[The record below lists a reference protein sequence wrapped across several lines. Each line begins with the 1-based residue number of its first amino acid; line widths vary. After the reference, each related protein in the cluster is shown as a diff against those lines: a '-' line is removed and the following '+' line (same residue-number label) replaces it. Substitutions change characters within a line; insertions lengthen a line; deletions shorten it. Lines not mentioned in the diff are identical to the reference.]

1 MRLMNYFRVSKPA
14 EKSVETEN
22 PQVIDGVNGP
32 PPKSTRPSS
41 ASPSSRSSALSE
53 AQLADDIRH
62 QVLLNHLHQQQRS
75 LLWIQD
81 TSGTVEG
88 VMIRK
93 GRSDYMY
100 SPPQL
105 VTSPFA
111 RAMKTL
117 NVQVSD
123 SNLEG
128 LVSVGMNVNVHCP
141 AGCYDR

>member
-1 MRLMNYFRVSKPA
+1 MGLMNYFKVSKPA
-14 EKSVETEN
+14 EKPVETEK
-22 PQVIDGVNGP
+22 PQIVDDVYGT
-32 PPKSTRPSS
+32 PPKSARASS
-41 ASPSSRSSALSE
+41 AAPSSRSFALSE

-62 QVLLNHLHQQQRS
+62 QVLLNHLYQQQRS

-100 SPPQL
+100 NPPKL
-105 VTSPFA
+105 STSPFA
-111 RAMKTL
+111 QAMKIL

-128 LVSVGMNVNVHCP
+128 LRSTGMNADVPC
-141 AGCYDR
+141 

>member
-1 MRLMNYFRVSKPA
+1 MGLMNYFRISKPV
-14 EKSVETEN
+14 EKPIETEK
-22 PQVIDGVNGP
+22 PQTVDEVYGLP
-32 PPKSTRPSS
+32 SKSNRLSS
-41 ASPSSRSSALSE
+41 AAPSSRSFALSE

-62 QVLLNHLHQQQRS
+62 QVLLNHLYQQQRS
-75 LLWIQD
+75 LLWIRD

-105 VTSPFA
+105 ATSPFA
-111 RAMKTL
+111 QAMKVL

-123 SNLEG
+123 FTLEV
-128 LVSVGMNVNVHCP
+128 LVPAGMNINVPC
-141 AGCYDR
+141 RLL